1 MAQSGFKRVLSNGG
15 FQAFLWTQF
24 FGAFNDNVFRSIV
37 GLRALHEQNGRY
49 ASLVVGVFVLPS
61 LLFSGYAG
69 HLADA
74 ISKRRVLIAVK
85 VFEIAVMA
93 FGMAALLS
101 GRIEWMLMVVFLMGL
116 HSAIFSPAK
125 YGIVP
130 EICRDEELSRANGLL
145 EMSTFVAI
153 VLASAV
159 GSLLYAAWSADLWKM
174 GLVTLAVAVIGWATS
189 LRITRV
195 AASGSREP
203 FRLNPFAEV
212 TTGTRHLL
220 KDRPLWLATLGIS
233 YFWFVAALLQPDLEH
248 FGRQLLHADDLHIG
262 LLWTFLAVGLGAG
275 NLLAGRLSGDKVEL
289 GLAPLGAG
297 AMAVFAIL
305 LAAASGSY
313 VLAVGAVVL
322 LAVASGLFAV
332 PLYAYV
338 QKRSGSQEKGRIIGT
353 ANFLQTLAMIL
364 ATGLFWLLHDRWGIL
379 PDRITLGLG
388 VVTLGV
394 TVYVLTLVP
403 EFFVR
408 LVLYLLTHSVFR
420 IRVEGREN
428 VPYRGP
434 ALLVANH
441 MSYVDGFLIGASVER
456 FLRFLVWKPFFSV
469 PPMGWFLRLMN
480 AIPAGNAT
488 PREVV
493 QSIRAARAELAAGH
507 AVCIFAEGAITH
519 TGNMLPFKRGME
531 KIVEGMDVPIIPVHL
546 DRVWGSIFSFEGGRF
561 FWKLPKRIPYPVTVT
576 FGAPMPATS
585 PAHEVRQAI
594 QNLSSEATGR
604 RKTAK
609 DTLAQRLVRTA
620 RRNWGHFAMADST
633 GRELTYGRMLAGGVM
648 VARWMERER
657 PSDGMLGVLLPPT
670 VAGAL
675 VNIGATLA
683 GRVPV
688 NLNFTAGR
696 EAMARAVEQCGIR
709 TVISSRAFLAK
720 AKLEPLADTVFVED
734 ILGHAGKWEQVRAIA
749 AARLRPAARFGHGV
763 SGAGTPDS
771 IATVMFSS
779 GSTGIPKGVML
790 SHYNLIADIE
800 AIAQLFQTGPADRI
814 VGALPFFHSFGF
826 TVTIWFPLITGCGVV
841 YHPNPMDAKAIGEL
855 TRRYHATLLLATPT
869 FCTNY
874 TRKCTRED
882 FATLRFVLVGAE
894 KLREPVAA
902 AFREK
907 FGVALL
913 EGYGLTEMA
922 PVVAVN
928 APDSG
933 SGRDR
938 QTGTKAG
945 SVGQPLPGVAAL
957 VVDPATFEPL
967 PPNRDGLL
975 LVRGSNRMLGYL
987 DQPERT
993 AEVLHDGWYITGDI
1007 ARIDDEGFLFI
1018 TDRLSRFSKIAG
1030 EMVPHIR
1037 VEEALGAVLGDA
1049 PCAVTGIP
1057 DEQRG
1062 ERLVALYVKPEMA
1075 PGEVWQRLNDT
1086 DLPRLWLPKRENV
1099 YAVTELPLLGTGKL
1113 DLRGLKAR
1121 AVELAGGLGVH
1132 RGDTEG
1138 AEKHAEEDKRE
1149 RQEVRGERAAGVL
1162 TAATGIGADGVS
1174 TRRRGDAE
1182 KRAEEDKR

>member
-1 MAQSGFKRVLSNGG
+1 MAQSGFKQVLANGG

-24 FGAFNDNVFRSIV
+24 FGAFNDNVYRSIV

-93 FGMAALLS
+93 FGLAAFVS
-101 GRIEWMLMVVFLMGL
+101 GRIEWMLLVVFLMGL
-116 HSAIFSPAK
+116 HAAIFSPAK

-174 GLVTLAVAVIGWATS
+174 GLVTLAIAVAGLAVS
-189 LRITRV
+189 LRITPV
-195 AASGSREP
+195 PASGSAEP

-233 YFWFVAALLQPDLEH
+233 YFWFVAALLQPDLEY
-248 FGRQLLHADDLHIG
+248 FGRQVLGADDLHIG

-297 AMAVFAIL
+297 SMALFAM
-305 LAAASGSY
+305 
-313 VLAVGAVVL
+313 L
-322 LAVASGLFAV
+322 LAVAGGSYAAAVAAVVMLALASGLFAV

-338 QKRSGSQEKGRIIGT
+338 QKRSGSQEKGRIIAT
-353 ANFLQTLAMIL
+353 ANFLQTLAVVL
-364 ATGLFWLLHDRWGIL
+364 STGLFWLCHDRWGIR
-379 PDRITLGLG
+379 PDRITFALG
-388 VVTLGV
+388 VLTLAV
-394 TVYVLTLVP
+394 TVYVLRLVP

-420 IRVEGREN
+420 IRVEGREH

-456 FLRFLVWKPFFSV
+456 FLRFMVWKPFFSV
-469 PPMGWFLRLMN
+469 QPMGWFLRFMN
-480 AIPAGNAT
+480 AIPAGNASA
-488 PREVV
+488 REAVET
-493 QSIRAARAELAAGH
+493 IRAARAELAAGH

-531 KIVEGMDVPIIPVHL
+531 KIVNGMDVPIIPVHL

-561 FWKLPKRIPYPVTVT
+561 FWKWPKRIPYPVTVT
-576 FGAPMPATS
+576 FGAPMSATT

-594 QNLSSEATGR
+594 QNLSSEAISR
-604 RKTAK
+604 RKTPQ
-609 DTLAQRLVRTA
+609 DTLARRLVRSA
-620 RRNWGHFAMADST
+620 RQNWGHFAMADST
-633 GRELTYGRMLAGGVM
+633 GRELTYGRLLAGGVM

-657 PSDGMLGVLLPPT
+657 VPQGMLGVLLPPS
-670 VAGAL
+670 VAAAL
-675 VNIGATLA
+675 VNLGATLA

-696 EAMARAVEQCGIR
+696 ESMAAAVEQCGIR
-709 TVISSRAFLAK
+709 TVISSRAFLTK
-720 AKLEPLADTVFVED
+720 AKLEPLAGTVFVED
-734 ILGHAGKWEQVRAIA
+734 ILGHAGKWQQLRALA
-749 AARLRPAARFGHGV
+749 EARLRPAAWFGRV
-763 SGAGTPDS
+763 EPDAP
-771 IATVMFSS
+771 ATVMFSS

-790 SHYNLIADIE
+790 SHYNLIANIE
-800 AIAQLFQTGPADRI
+800 AIAQLFQVGPGDRI

-826 TVTIWFPLITGCGVV
+826 TVTIWFPLIAGCGVV

-855 TRRYHATLLLATPT
+855 TRRYRATLLLATPT

-874 TRKCTRED
+874 TRKCARED

-907 FGVALL
+907 FSVELL

-928 APDSG
+928 APDYG
-933 SGRDR
+933 SGKER
-938 QTGTKAG
+938 QTGTKPG
-945 SVGQPLPGVAAL
+945 SVGHPLPGVAARI
-957 VVDPATFEPL
+957 VDPATFEPL
-967 PPNRDGLL
+967 APNRDGLL

-987 DQPERT
+987 NQPERT
-993 AEVLHDGWYITGDI
+993 AEVLHDGWYVTGDI

-1030 EMVPHIR
+1030 EMVPHLR
-1037 VEEALGAVLGDA
+1037 VEEALSAVLGDV

-1062 ERLVALYVKPEMA
+1062 ERLVALYVKPETG

-1099 YAVTELPLLGTGKL
+1099 YPVKELPLLGTGKL

-1121 AVELAGGLGVH
+1121 ALEFA
-1132 RGDTEG
+1132 
-1138 AEKHAEEDKRE
+1138 AAPAC
-1149 RQEVRGERAAGVL
+1149 RAMESGQ
-1162 TAATGIGADGVS
+1162 
-1174 TRRRGDAE
+1174 
-1182 KRAEEDKR
+1182 

>member
-1 MAQSGFKRVLSNGG
+1 MAQSGFKQVLSNGG

-101 GRIEWMLMVVFLMGL
+101 GRIEWMLTVVFLMGL

-174 GLVTLAVAVIGWATS
+174 GLVTLAVAVVGWATS

-220 KDRPLWLATLGIS
+220 QDRPLWLATLGIS

-305 LAAASGSY
+305 LAAAGGSY
-313 VLAVGAVVL
+313 VLAVTAVVL

-469 PPMGWFLRLMN
+469 APMRWFLRLMN

-493 QSIRAARAELAAGH
+493 ESIRAARAELAAGH

-519 TGNMLPFKRGME
+519 TGNMLPFKRGLE
-531 KIVEGMDVPIIPVHL
+531 KIVAGMDVPIIPVHL

-585 PAHEVRQAI
+585 AAHEVRQAI

-604 RKTAK
+604 RKTPK

-620 RRNWGHFAMADST
+620 RKNWGHFAMADST

-657 PSDGMLGVLLPPT
+657 PGDAMLGVLLPPT

-734 ILGHAGKWEQVRAIA
+734 ILGRAGKGEQVRALA
-749 AARLRPAARFGHGV
+749 AARLRPAAWFGRGV
-763 SGAGTPDS
+763 SGAATPDAAPDS
-771 IATVMFSS
+771 TATVMFSS

-869 FCTNY
+869 FCTTY
-874 TRKCTRED
+874 TRKCARED
-882 FATLRFVLVGAE
+882 FASLRFVLVGAE

-945 SVGQPLPGVAAL
+945 SVGHPLPGVAAL
-957 VVDPATFEPL
+957 VVDPGSFQPL
-967 PPNRDGLL
+967 PPNHDGLL

-987 DQPERT
+987 GQPERT

-1062 ERLVALYVKPEMA
+1062 ERLVALYVKPEIA

-1099 YAVTELPLLGTGKL
+1099 YAVAQLPLLGTGKL

-1121 AVELAGGLGVH
+1121 AVELAGLG
-1132 RGDTEG
+1132 E
-1138 AEKHAEEDKRE
+1138 AP
-1149 RQEVRGERAAGVL
+1149 RADVL
-1162 TAATGIGADGVS
+1162 TVATGIGADGVS
-1174 TRRRGDAE
+1174 TRRHGDAE
-1182 KRAEEDKR
+1182 KPAEEGKR